1 MHNRFSPWALLLVA
15 LALPFAGCS
24 NPLVD
29 TLSISPSTA
38 SLTVNQTLQLTAIG
52 TVGHGSGHPSTTQDD
67 TAQAKWTSS
76 NPAVA
81 SVSNTTPGLVTA
93 LTSGT
98 TTITASMNGYTGLIS
113 ATAAVTVAGGTTGIG
128 TIGGITSLSVIPSS
142 QSVAIPGD
150 TTQFLAIGTSSTG
163 ATTDLTTAVTWK
175 SASQQIATIGA
186 TTGFATA
193 VSQGSDAIIAE
204 YTNPS
209 GGSTVTGTGTF
220 SVSAGLAEQFTAVT
234 IVPGSE
240 SLAAGGSANLTAL
253 ATQGGTGLQ
262 QDVTN
267 LPNTTWLSSD
277 LTHVTVTSGL
287 TAGNGVVTDAGVG
300 PSTITVEVQNQ
311 DKSIVSGTA
320 AVTGTSTTPALPI
333 LSLTVI
339 PGAIAVGDFQLTGQF
354 LAIATYATPPYVRD
368 VTNDPCTLWIS
379 TLPEAFPV
387 SNSSAAG
394 TNSTGSNCGTAS
406 TGANLGASGGIVT
419 AYASGQATIAEVMSE
434 DNNPLD
440 PTNGTIQTAQATF
453 SCPQA
458 LPAAG
463 ATTAT
468 CYPGEEPPQPLLST
482 LTIFNEG
489 VNTTNWY
496 VTAASATATPNV
508 LHCGPGWAL
517 SGGAGGSV
525 CTATYPENTVA
536 PPLTGTTPGVLIEAQ
551 QVGAG
556 TGTFGGWSTSCAPS
570 DSHGNLLTGP
580 ILWTANGPNYCVA
593 PLSVTGIYIDDTGT
607 PYSATVPNTNVTVGV
622 IFN

>member
-320 AVTGTSTTPALPI
+320 ASYRDKYDSGLAHSFAHRHSRRDRGGRLPVDR
-333 LSLTVI
+333 TI
-339 PGAIAVGDFQLTGQF
+339 PCDRD
-354 LAIATYATPPYVRD
+354 VRD
-368 VTNDPCTLWIS
+368 ASLRPGCDQRSMHPLDLNL
-379 TLPEAFPV
+379 AGGV
-387 SNSSAAG
+387 SRQQQFRRRHQQHRLELRYGKYRGKSRG
-394 TNSTGSNCGTAS
+394 QRRDRYCLCEWTGHHRCGSN
-406 TGANLGASGGIVT
+406 
-419 AYASGQATIAEVMSE
+419 ERR
-434 DNNPLD
+434 
-440 PTNGTIQTAQATF
+440 
-453 SCPQA
+453 
-458 LPAAG
+458 
-463 ATTAT
+463 
-468 CYPGEEPPQPLLST
+468 
-482 LTIFNEG
+482 
-489 VNTTNWY
+489 
-496 VTAASATATPNV
+496 
-508 LHCGPGWAL
+508 
-517 SGGAGGSV
+517 
-525 CTATYPENTVA
+525 
-536 PPLTGTTPGVLIEAQ
+536 
-551 QVGAG
+551 
-556 TGTFGGWSTSCAPS
+556 
-570 DSHGNLLTGP
+570 
-580 ILWTANGPNYCVA
+580 
-593 PLSVTGIYIDDTGT
+593 
-607 PYSATVPNTNVTVGV
+607 
-622 IFN
+622 